1 MWRTWVWVYGAILA
15 FGTWSS
21 GGEPAASDR
30 PPWQGNR
37 IGITDEVLAPWTP
50 VQASGDKATVWGR
63 TYRFGPLPL
72 PASVVARGQELLSAP
87 ITLAGSV
94 EGTAISWSGPAAVL
108 AEAKPPR
115 TCFRATADA
124 GRLRC
129 HGEVCVE
136 YDGMVRCDLRLVP
149 QGKVTLNSLALEIPL
164 KAPHALFLHTWPGRW
179 GSAANS
185 TALAPQG
192 HRGPFKPFVW
202 LGDHWRGLSWFAECD
217 RNFFPE
223 SPDQVLDIR
232 REGDVVRWR
241 IVLVGKPQSLDK
253 PLEYTFGFQATP
265 VKPAQPDAWDFRIVH
280 MGNYGLDQ
288 EVYAPAGA
296 ASKPDAAKP
305 GGAKL
310 LLDHL
315 AESGVRTICFHEH
328 WSDIQ
333 NYPRASQPEALS
345 RLAAACHKRHIQ
357 LLLYFGYEM
366 STIAPEWP
374 RYSEECLVAPRA
386 GGYKRKPEQT
396 AYIVCYRSHWQDFLA
411 EGIDRILAQH
421 GVDGV
426 YLDGTSEPWGCTN
439 QRHGCGYR
447 RPDGSIGATYPFFA
461 TRQMMK
467 RIYTIVKHRNPAG
480 QVNVHQSTCM
490 TIPTLAFATSYWDG
504 EQLQSVARKP
514 SALELLPLD
523 AFCAEFMGHNWGVPA
538 ELLWYGSGPFR
549 REEAVSLA
557 LLHDVPVRPSGL
569 ADLEHSRRLWQTF
582 DALGRHQAQWIPYWQ
597 SAPGVKT
604 SPPEVKIS
612 LYNRP
617 GRGLLV
623 VLVNLGT
630 QPCEAEAEF
639 DFQALGQPARLTA
652 TDVLAEKPVPL
663 ADRRLRVALGSL
675 GHAVVWLR
683 AEK

>member
-1 MWRTWVWVYGAILA
+1 MWRTIVLACSVVLARGVWAP
-15 FGTWSS
+15 S
-21 GGEPAASDR
+21 GEPAQGDR
-30 PPWQGNR
+30 PPWLGNQV
-37 IGITDEVLAPWTP
+37 GMSEEVLPPWTP
-50 VQASGDKATVWGR
+50 VQAAGDKATVWGR

-72 PASVVARGQELLSAP
+72 PASVITRGQEVLASP
-87 ITLAGSV
+87 ITLTGTV
-94 EGTAISWSGPAAVL
+94 EGKALAWSGPAASL
-108 AEAKPPR
+108 AEAQPHQAR
-115 TCFRATADA
+115 FRAAATS
-124 GRLRC
+124 GPLRC
-129 HGEVCVE
+129 EGEVRIE
-136 YDGMVRCDLRLVP
+136 FDGMVRCDLRLLP
-149 QGKVTLNSLALEIPL
+149 QGKVTIDRLALEIPL
-164 KAPHALFLHTWPGRW
+164 VPEHALFLHTWPGRW

-185 TALAPQG
+185 TALPPQG
-192 HRGPFKPFVW
+192 HHGPFKPFVW
-202 LGDHWRGLSWFAECD
+202 LGDHWRGLAWFAECD

-223 SPDQVLDIR
+223 APDRVLAIRKQKGQVC
-232 REGDVVRWR
+232 WQ
-241 IVLVGKPQSLDK
+241 IVLMGKAHT
-253 PLEYTFGFQATP
+253 LEQPVDYTFGFQATP
-265 VKPAQPDAWDFRIVH
+265 VKPARPDAWDLRIVH

-288 EVYAPAGA
+288 EVYAPGGPAT
-296 ASKPDAAKP
+296 KPHPDKP
-305 GGAKL
+305 GSAKL

-315 AESGVRTICFHEH
+315 AQSGVRTICFHEH

-333 NYPRASQPEALS
+333 NYPKASQPQALS
-345 RLAAACHKRHIQ
+345 RLAAACHQRGIQ

-411 EGIDRILAQH
+411 QGIDRILAEH

-426 YLDGTSEPWGCTN
+426 YLDGTSEPWGCAN
-439 QRHGCGYR
+439 LRHGCGYR
-447 RPDGSIGATYPFFA
+447 RLDGSIGPTYPFFA

-467 RIYTIVKHRNPAG
+467 RIYTIVKRRNPAG

-504 EQLQSVARKP
+504 EQLQSVGRKP

-582 DALGRHQAQWIPYWQ
+582 DAFGRHQAQWIPYWQ
-597 SAPGVKT
+597 SAPAAKIA
-604 SPPEVKIS
+604 PPEVKAS

-617 GRGLLV
+617 GRGV
-623 VLVNLGT
+623 VAVLVNLGSK
-630 QPCEAEAEF
+630 PCEAQAEL
-639 DFQALGQPARLTA
+639 DCKGLGQPDRLVA
-652 TDVLAEKPVPL
+652 TDILGEKPVP
-663 ADRRLRVALGSL
+663 VAQGRFRISLDPL
-675 GHAVVWLR
+675 GHAVIWLR
-683 AEK
+683 PE

>member
-1 MWRTWVWVYGAILA
+1 MRRIVVLACGAVLA
-15 FGTWSS
+15 FGVWAES
-21 GGEPAASDR
+21 GEPAGGDR

-37 IGITDEVLAPWTP
+37 IGISDEVLPPWTP
-50 VQASGDKATVWGR
+50 VEASGDKATVWGR

-72 PASVVARGQELLSAP
+72 PVSVVTRGQEVLAAP
-87 ITLAGSV
+87 VTLAGQIA
-94 EGTAISWSGPAAVL
+94 GKAISWSGSPAVV
-108 AEAKPPR
+108 AEVKPHQAR
-115 TCFRATADA
+115 FRASATA
-124 GRLRC
+124 GPLRC
-129 HGEVCVE
+129 EGEVQVE
-136 YDGMVRCDLRLVP
+136 YDGMVRCDFRLVP
-149 QGKVTLNSLALEIPL
+149 QDRVAIQSLALEIPL
-164 KAPHALFLHTWPGRW
+164 KAQHAQFLHTWPGRW

-185 TALAPQG
+185 GAVASEG

-223 SPDQVLDIR
+223 SPDRVLDIR

-241 IVLVGKPQSLDK
+241 VVLVGKPQTIDK
-253 PLEYTFGFQATP
+253 PLEYTFGFHATP
-265 VKPAQPDAWDFRIVH
+265 VKPAQPDAWDWRIVH

-296 ASKPDAAKP
+296 GSKADPRKP
-305 GGAKL
+305 GRAKL

-315 AESGVRTICFHEH
+315 AECGVRTICFHEH

-345 RLAAACHKRHIQ
+345 RLATACHQRHIQ

-366 STIAPEWP
+366 SNIAPEWP
-374 RYSEECLVAPRA
+374 RYGEECLVAPRA

-411 EGIDRILAQH
+411 EGIDRTLAQH

-447 RPDGSIGATYPFFA
+447 RPDGSIGPTYPFFA

-467 RIYTIVKHRNPAG
+467 RIYTIVKHRNPDG

-504 EQLQSVARKP
+504 EQLQSVGRKP
-514 SALELLPLD
+514 SALALLPLD

-569 ADLEHSRRLWQTF
+569 VDLEHSRRLWRMF
-582 DALGRHQAQWIPYWQ
+582 DALGRRQAQWIPYWQ
-597 SAPGVKT
+597 SAPVVKT
-604 SPPEVKIS
+604 KPAEVRVS
-612 LYNRP
+612 LYHRP
-617 GRGLLV
+617 GRGV
-623 VLVNLGT
+623 VAVLVNLGT
-630 QPCEAEAEF
+630 EACQAEAVF
-639 DFQALGQPARLTA
+639 DLQALGQSGRWTA
-652 TDVLAEKPVPL
+652 TDVLAEKPIAL
-663 ADRRLRVALGSL
+663 SDSRLRLPLGPL

-683 AEK
+683 PEK